1 MMEIPIALY
10 SLSAISGLIGDFKR
24 SIKISSVLSAIA
36 SLSLLG
42 IAAHALSRGLPVQ
55 ESFLGIPLI
64 IDSLSLPFLFIIA
77 LLSLVVSV
85 YSISYMEVHRDTGRP
100 LAYTILYG
108 TFVLSIVFVALTSN
122 LLWFVFFWE
131 LMTLTSFIFVS
142 WREQDAGIKYLLTM
156 QLANTVPLFVALGII
171 YSATGSFSVDY
182 ATLREVA
189 SSLSPVQLKLLYAMF
204 LVTFLAKSGSV
215 PFQFWVPDAYEAAPS
230 NIASLMAGVMEKMAV
245 YGLIRLLCNALPCS
259 EGIGYVL
266 VIVGILTMTFGT
278 LYALRETHAKRL
290 LAYSSV
296 GQMGYIWFAV
306 GMGMIFLT
314 MGMES
319 LAYLAFLAGVF
330 HSFNHTLFKGLL
342 FLISGNFEYS
352 AGTADLNE
360 LGGLRRAMPYSSL
373 FTVIGALSLAGVPL
387 FSGFLSKW
395 MIYQAGYYSGIGLF
409 VFGSVMAVFMSAVT
423 LAYSLKLY
431 TSAFGGEPNER
442 TENAREVPSGML
454 LGEGIIAL
462 TSLAVGILPAIAY
475 PILTISLNG
484 GDVTVT
490 MGSIST
496 DFEYFSPI
504 ALLLA
509 VSFIAVASY
518 FVFRP
523 KTTNVKPWNT
533 GALFLPEERYGAKA
547 RDYYRQYFTEMEGLY
562 KLGSAAGKVGRVL
575 LSALM
580 SVYLVLAR
588 GLVYTGREKKRSFTL
603 DELRH
608 RTVRYLDEAFFAPMM
623 DLLKNI
629 AVLAAGISVSMDEL
643 FLASMLTTVII
654 LALLVL

>member
-1 MMEIPIALY
+1 MMEISIALY
-10 SLSAISGLIGDFKR
+10 SLSAISGLIKDFRR

-85 YSISYMEVHRDTGRP
+85 YSISYMEVHRTTGRP
-100 LAYTILYG
+100 LAYALLYS
-108 TFVLSIVFVALTSN
+108 TFVISMIFVALTSN

-131 LMTLTSFIFVS
+131 LMTLTSFVFVS
-142 WREQDAGIKYLLTM
+142 WRQQDAGIKYLITM

-182 ATLREVA
+182 ATLKT
-189 SSLSPVQLKLLYAMF
+189 SSLSPVQLKLLYSMF

-215 PFQFWVPDAYEAAPS
+215 PFQFWVPDAYQSAPS
-230 NIASLMAGVMEKMAV
+230 NIASLMAGAMEKMAI
-245 YGLIRLLCNALPCS
+245 YGLIRLLCNVLPCS

-306 GMGMIFLT
+306 GMGMVFLAK
-314 MGMES
+314 GMES

-330 HSFNHTLFKGLL
+330 HSFNHALFKGLL

-360 LGGLRRAMPYSSL
+360 LGGLRMAMPYSSL
-373 FTVIGALSLAGVPL
+373 FTAIGALSLAGVPL

-484 GDVTVT
+484 SDVTVT

-523 KTTNVKPWNT
+523 KTTNVKPWNA
-533 GALFLPEERYGAKA
+533 GALFLPEGRYGAKA
-547 RDYYRQYFTEMEGLY
+547 RDYYKPYFTEMSGIY
-562 KLGSAAGKVGRVL
+562 TLGSAAGKVGRVL

-580 SVYLVLAR
+580 SIYLVLAR

-603 DELRH
+603 DELRQS
-608 RTVRYLDEAFFAPMM
+608 TVRYLDEAFFAPMM

>member
-10 SLSAISGLIGDFKR
+10 SLSAISGLVGDFKR
-24 SIKISSVLSAIA
+24 SIKISSVFSAIA

-64 IDSLSLPFLFIIA
+64 IDSLSLPFMFIIA

-100 LAYTILYG
+100 LAYTLLYG

-131 LMTLTSFIFVS
+131 MMTLTSFVFVS

-182 ATLREVA
+182 ATLKEVA

-306 GMGMIFLT
+306 GMGMVFLT

-431 TSAFGGEPNER
+431 TSAFGGEPNKW
-442 TENAREVPSGML
+442 TENAIEVPSSML
-454 LGEGIIAL
+454 LGEGILAL
-462 TSLAVGILPAIAY
+462 ISLVIGVFPVIAY
-475 PILTISLNG
+475 PLLTISVKG
-484 GDVTVT
+484 SVAVT
-490 MGSIST
+490 MSSIST
-496 DFEYFSPI
+496 GFDYFSPI
-504 ALLLA
+504 ALLLV
-509 VSFIAVASY
+509 VSFVAVASY
-518 FVFRP
+518 FVLRP
-523 KTTNVKPWNT
+523 KTFDVKPWNT

-623 DLLKNI
+623 DLVKNI
-629 AVLAAGISVSMDEL
+629 AVLAAGISVSMNEL

>member
-10 SLSAISGLIGDFKR
+10 SLSAISGLVGDFKR
-24 SIKISSVLSAIA
+24 SIKISSVLSAMA

-42 IAAHALSRGLPVQ
+42 IAAHALSKGLPVQ
-55 ESFLGIPLI
+55 ESFLGILLI

-100 LAYTILYG
+100 LAYTLLYG
-108 TFVLSIVFVALTSN
+108 TFVISMIFVALTSN

-131 LMTLTSFIFVS
+131 MMTLTSFVFVS

-182 ATLREVA
+182 ATLKEVA

-259 EGIGYVL
+259 ESVGYVL
-266 VIVGILTMTFGT
+266 VIVGILTMAFGT

-306 GMGMIFLT
+306 GMGMVFLAK
-314 MGMES
+314 GMES

-352 AGTADLNE
+352 TGTADLNE

-423 LAYSLKLY
+423 LAYSLKFY
-431 TSAFGGEPNER
+431 TSAFGGEPNEK

-454 LGEGIIAL
+454 LGEGILAL
-462 TSLAVGILPAIAY
+462 ISLVIGVFPVIAY
-475 PILTISLNG
+475 PLLTIS
-484 GDVTVT
+484 VKRSVAVT

-504 ALLLA
+504 DLLLA
-509 VSFIAVASY
+509 ASFFAVASY
-518 FVFRP
+518 FIFRP
-523 KTTNVKPWNT
+523 KTANVKPWNA

-547 RDYYRQYFTEMEGLY
+547 RDYYRQYFTEMGNLY
-562 KLGSAAGKVGRVL
+562 KLGSAAGRIGRAF

-580 SVYLVLAR
+580 SIYLVLAR

-603 DELRH
+603 SELRH
-608 RTVRYLDEAFFAPMM
+608 YSARYLDEAFFAPIM
-623 DLLKNI
+623 DLVKNI
-629 AVLAAGISVSMDEL
+629 AVLAVGISVSMDEL